1 MGGPLGALRAGAVA
15 VAALAIAANGAWAG
29 SDTTPR
35 RTPDRGSGASA
46 VVAIMDSGINP
57 YHTTFQDD
65 SPLARKHPSTY
76 ISGYP
81 KDAIALRL
89 SLDEETYWEAVKK
102 DCERVWDKIE
112 PGKLYW
118 FPGTKII
125 GAVTFSPQIEI
136 DCKEAKPSENV
147 DGRIIDAGGHGTM
160 TASRAASNEYGAC
173 TECRIVAVQFS
184 LSGFN
189 KDDAIDAIRWGA
201 KNSDWI
207 DLQSNSW
214 GPIAPLWE
222 PTGQGQL
229 MTANPQLVRAVED
242 VSRRHLAFWASGN
255 GALFRWGALGHPT
268 PITPHLTPSAIMVG
282 GHDSGY
288 VASWP
293 GFPPHIVSDACNCWA
308 AYHQEK
314 AKSAATVGSGTSS
327 ATPFA
332 AGGAARILLEAR
344 RILDDPSTGVSG
356 GVVARGRKGVVA
368 RGPLADGKLTLEEWK
383 RLVFVSATPR
393 PKAQRE
399 DGPPCGVV
407 DGLVLYS
414 ATPVKWSDVPPQY
427 PEYLHIGYG
436 AVDHPAVARA
446 VKILEGTIQPPD
458 RSATDAY
465 FERDRSIRE
474 TTYGAWSRP

>member
-1 MGGPLGALRAGAVA
+1 MRSLRFAGCVVVVGLIVSSVA
-15 VAALAIAANGAWAG
+15 VAAPGTDTGTPKAAGRTG
-29 SDTTPR
+29 SN
-35 RTPDRGSGASA
+35 A
-46 VVAIMDSGINP
+46 VVAILDSGINP

-65 SPLARKHPSTY
+65 SPLAKKHPSTY
-76 ISGYP
+76 IPGYP

-89 SLDEETYWEAVKK
+89 SLGEEKYWDAVKK
-102 DCERVWDKIE
+102 DCERIWSKIV

-118 FPGTKII
+118 FPGTKIV
-125 GAVTFSPQIEI
+125 GAVTFSPQIQM
-136 DCKEAKPSENV
+136 DCKEAEPSE
-147 DGRIIDAGGHGTM
+147 DSHILDEGGHGTM

-173 TECRIVAVQFS
+173 KECRIVAVQFS
-184 LSGFN
+184 LNGFN
-189 KDDAIDAIRWGA
+189 KDDAIQAISWA
-201 KNSDWI
+201 ADNADWI

-214 GPIAPLWE
+214 GPLTPGWE

-229 MTANPQLVRAVED
+229 VTANPEVVRAVEE
-242 VSRRHLAFWASGN
+242 VSRKHLAFWASGN

-288 VASWP
+288 VATWP

-314 AKSAATVGSGTSS
+314 AKSDATVGSGTSS

-344 RILDDPSTGVSG
+344 RILGDTSTGVSKD
-356 GVVARGRKGVVA
+356 VVASGRKGVVSK
-368 RGPLADGKLTLEEWK
+368 GPLADGQLTLEEWK

-393 PKAQRE
+393 PKAQYE
-399 DGPPCGVV
+399 DGPPCGVL

-436 AVDHPAVARA
+436 AVDDPAVALA
-446 VKILEGTIQPPD
+446 FDILRGKSEPPD
-458 RSATDAY
+458 RSQTDSY
-465 FERDRSIRE
+465 FALDHSVRE
-474 TTYGAWSRP
+474 TTYGVWSQP